1 MPDRKSVLVYHS
13 EDIETYKRLLGPS
26 LPEADFH
33 FCQDLIEINP
43 LISTYEIAFVPY
55 TFPQKLFKKMRN
67 LKWVQVMAAGVEH
80 FVRNAAQFN
89 EIVVTRMVGVDARYM
104 AEYVL
109 AYMLYFSQKMA
120 KVIHAQHENKW
131 EFFLPEFIFKKT
143 CGIMGLGAIGSVVA
157 KKSKAAGMRVVSW
170 DLRHREAPFVDKQ
183 YIAEELHDFLQE
195 VDYVVVVLPVTKETV
210 NMINKDI
217 FRRMKTNACLIN
229 ICRGELVDEDALCD
243 ALKQEEIAGAVIDV
257 VKDEPLPSD
266 NKLWDCPNLIITP
279 HISGVGLSEDM
290 AVFFEENFK
299 RYIRK
304 EPLAGVVDFQK
315 GF

>member
-1 MPDRKSVLVYHS
+1 MPVIWPNTFWPIY
-13 EDIETYKRLLGPS
+13 
-26 LPEADFH
+26 
-33 FCQDLIEINP
+33 
-43 LISTYEIAFVPY
+43 Y
-55 TFPQKLFKKMRN
+55 T
-67 LKWVQVMAAGVEH
+67 
-80 FVRNAAQFN
+80 
-89 EIVVTRMVGVDARYM
+89 
-104 AEYVL
+104 L
-109 AYMLYFSQKMA
+109 A
-120 KVIHAQHENKW
+120 HEKKW

-157 KKSKAAGMRVVSW
+157 KKSKAAGLRVVSW
-170 DLRHREAPFVDKQ
+170 DLYRREAPFVDKQ
-183 YIAEELHDFLQE
+183 YIAEELNDFLQE
-195 VDYVVVVLPVTKETV
+195 ADYVVVILPVTEETA
-210 NMINKDI
+210 NMINRDI
-217 FRRMKTNACLIN
+217 FRHMKTNARLIN

-243 ALKQEEIAGAVIDV
+243 ALKQGEIAGAVIDV

-299 RYIRK
+299 RYIHK

>member
-1 MPDRKSVLVYHS
+1 
-13 EDIETYKRLLGPS
+13 
-26 LPEADFH
+26 
-33 FCQDLIEINP
+33 
-43 LISTYEIAFVPY
+43 
-55 TFPQKLFKKMRN
+55 
-67 LKWVQVMAAGVEH
+67 
-80 FVRNAAQFN
+80 
-89 EIVVTRMVGVDARYM
+89 
-104 AEYVL
+104 
-109 AYMLYFSQKMA
+109 
-120 KVIHAQHENKW
+120 
-131 EFFLPEFIFKKT
+131 
-143 CGIMGLGAIGSVVA
+143 MGLGAIGSVVA

-195 VDYVVVVLPVTKETV
+195 ADYVVVVLPVTKETV

-266 NKLWDCPNLIITP
+266 NKLWNCPNLIITP
-279 HISGVGLSEDM
+279 HISGVGLSADM